1 MTVESS
7 RATATRRPS
16 ALRLT
21 ARASSSS
28 LSVLLCTALSRLV
41 EPSSPSSSKSQ
52 NLTVWSALA
61 EANPLP
67 SCVALSP
74 QTSLPAPWAS
84 MASVTSAEATSTIR
98 ILPDLVP
105 TTAWRSPAT
114 KRELRQYPTSSDTVL
129 MQTRADRFQILT
141 DSWLPLS
148 TAVLSELKHTVR
160 TSDLWGILQVELDLS
175 IVTLSLIFQER
186 KSHKSLYVNDSILTC
201 VPDAPVS

>member
-28 LSVLLCTALSRLV
+28 LSVLLCTALSLLV

-61 EANPLP
+61 EANPLA

-160 TSDLWGILQVELDLS
+160 TSDLWGYCKLSEICVYCGIFLNLS
-175 IVTLSLIFQER
+175 IM
-186 KSHKSLYVNDSILTC
+186 K
-201 VPDAPVS
+201 VPGLVD